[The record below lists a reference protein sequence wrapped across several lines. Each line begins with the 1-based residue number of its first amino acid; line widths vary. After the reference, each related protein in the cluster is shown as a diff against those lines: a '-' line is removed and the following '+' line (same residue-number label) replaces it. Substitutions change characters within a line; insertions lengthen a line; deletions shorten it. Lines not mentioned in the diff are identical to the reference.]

1 MRIIFVDS
9 PACPAYKGTS
19 TGSKTM
25 NARNIN
31 WNGTT
36 VYPACLNDAFRQI
49 AMVAWYVANHR
60 INNYGE
66 PVWVAPR

>member
-1 MRIIFVDS
+1 
-9 PACPAYKGTS
+9 
-19 TGSKTM
+19 M